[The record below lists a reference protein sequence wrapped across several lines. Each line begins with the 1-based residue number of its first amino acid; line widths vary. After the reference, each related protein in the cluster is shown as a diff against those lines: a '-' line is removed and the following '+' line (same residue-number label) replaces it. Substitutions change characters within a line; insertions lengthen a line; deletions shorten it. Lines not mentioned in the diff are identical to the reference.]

1 MNRVILLPCDTRPP
15 TLDLPHQLA
24 KVAGLE
30 MTSPPL
36 DILNKLN
43 KPGNVGAI
51 ADWFRR
57 EAAYA
62 DAAIVTLETLTL
74 GGMIPARRITDGL
87 DKALGRLEVI
97 REVKA
102 QNPDLRI
109 LAHGVI
115 VRVGHDNDPLEEKP
129 YYGIWGNHLRRV
141 SELMDK
147 VERGLATENELD
159 RNSVIIPRDVLTD
172 WLDTRRRNHAIHA
185 AAVEMLADGTIDH
198 LCLTLD
204 DTTPYGLA
212 ALDRRRL
219 ETKLDDQGLWTEA
232 DIYPGADEVAATLL
246 ARALV
251 NSIGRKPRVFVRYPS
266 SGAEQALMLYEDRP
280 LGELVKAHLRAAGA
294 VPAYTPEEADLILAV
309 NAPAVRQAHRQPD
322 LEQVESSGRNLPEFL
337 DRLVGDV
344 VAARL
349 VTVADVAYANGADHR
364 FTRLLLAGLNPTT
377 LAGYAAWNTAGNTIG
392 SAIASGICALY
403 NRDPVALAEANYAR
417 LLDDWLY
424 QSVVRAQVQ
433 SKLSADL
440 GQPVSPYDIGDL
452 QWGAE
457 LEINRR
463 IEPLARD
470 LFERHFAPNLPG
482 VELEWNR
489 PRLAWPRLF
498 TGVFPCRF
506 ISPAVIAMPFGE
518 ESAIGDD

>member
-15 TLDLPHQLA
+15 TLELPHQLA

-43 KPGNVGAI
+43 KPGNVNAI

-62 DAAIVTLETLTL
+62 DVAIVTLETLAL
-74 GGMIPARRITDGL
+74 GGMIPARRITDSL
-87 DKALGRLEVI
+87 DKALQRLEVI
-97 REVKA
+97 REVKT

-109 LAHGVI
+109 LAYGVI

-129 YYGIWGNHLRRV
+129 YYGTWGNHLRKV

-147 VERGLATENELD
+147 VERGMATERELD
-159 RNSVIIPRDVLTD
+159 HASVVVPRDVLND
-172 WLDTRRRNHAIHA
+172 WLDTRRRNHAVHA
-185 AAVEMLADGTIDH
+185 AAIEMLADGTLEH

-204 DTTPYGLA
+204 DTTPFGLA

-219 ETKLDDQGLWTEA
+219 EAKLDDLGLWTEA
-232 DIYPGADEVAATLL
+232 DTYPGADEVAATLL

-251 NSIGRKPRVFVRYPS
+251 NSIGRKPKVFVRYPATN
-266 SGAEQALMLYEDRP
+266 AEQAVMLYEDRP
-280 LGELVKAHLRAAGA
+280 LGELVKAHLRAAGC
-294 VPAYTPEEADLILAV
+294 VPASTPEEADLIFAV
-309 NAPAVRQAHRQPD
+309 NAPAVRQAHHQPD
-322 LEQVESSGRNLPEFL
+322 LEQVDTAGRNLPEFF

-344 VAARL
+344 AAARL

-364 FTRLLLAGLNPTT
+364 FTKLLLAALNPTT
-377 LAGYAAWNTAGNTIG
+377 LAGYAAWNTAGNTLG
-392 SAIASGICALY
+392 SAIAAGVCALY
-403 NRDPVALAEANYAR
+403 NRDPIALAEANYAR

-424 QSVVRAQVQ
+424 QSIVRGQVRD
-433 SKLSADL
+433 KLSADI
-440 GQPVSPYDIGDL
+440 GQPVSPFDLGDL

-463 IEPLARD
+463 IEPLAKD

-482 VELEWNR
+482 IELEWNR

-498 TGVFPCRF
+498 TGVFPARF
-506 ISPAVIAMPFGE
+506 VSPVVSTLPFGE
-518 ESAIGDD
+518 EQAIGDE